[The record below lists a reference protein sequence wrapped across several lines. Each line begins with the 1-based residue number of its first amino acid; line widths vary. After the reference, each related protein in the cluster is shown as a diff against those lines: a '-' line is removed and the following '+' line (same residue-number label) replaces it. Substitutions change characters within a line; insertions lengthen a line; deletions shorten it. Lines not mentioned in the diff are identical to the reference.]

1 MFPETAKTP
10 EKRWAN
16 MTQME
21 GGTND
26 KSFYLFGF
34 AIKGLL
40 KHDLKYWDLFK
51 AIAEKYLWT

>member
-1 MFPETAKTP
+1 
-10 EKRWAN
+10 
-16 MTQME
+16 MTGME

-26 KSFYLFGF
+26 KSFSLFGF